1 MLVMIIKGLLIVI
14 PLSNEKGKYCLTYRR
29 RGSYFSL
36 IEHVSQ
42 FYISLLTIR
51 PWMEF
56 LLGNIHENLIFS
68 SLLILFYSLVKL
80 FNLYKSICLFRR
92 SILEA
97 FQSLPFPSVSTNDLR
112 DNLCPICQSEYQD
125 PIVLTCKV
133 SSSLGFPFEHFHCFS
148 IFFVKNVF
156 HHGLIEMHHV
166 HSVDVN
172 YLLDK
177 RIIVMDSLRDISFGI
192 KTKHD
197 FFFSF
202 QLFMENFFSIPY
214 HSILYFCLQEKL
226 QEIIFQLIQIFEDST
241 GNTKEE
247 NTDINQIEE

>member
-1 MLVMIIKGLLIVI
+1 MIIKGLLIVI

-133 SSSLGFPFEHFHCFS
+133 SSSHGFSSNFLSSFS

-197 FFFSF
+197 LFFSF
-202 QLFMENFFSIPY
+202 LFNFLWKISFQFHIIQFFIFVFKRNSR
-214 HSILYFCLQEKL
+214 KL
-226 QEIIFQLIQIFEDST
+226 SF
-241 GNTKEE
+241 N
-247 NTDINQIEE
+247 